1 MFLSGDRDEK
11 SFDEYYGEMPW
22 CTLKYDDRSMKK
34 SLSQM
39 FDVDGIPTLI
49 LLKGTLLI
57 ITSNK
62 ARLGVGRLRPVFQ
75 ICSKIVL
82 NKSGSHYMLEL
93 FIALYRGTQT

>member
-22 CTLKYDDRSMKK
+22 CTLKYEDRNMKK

-39 FDVDGIPTLI
+39 FEVDGIPTLV

-57 ITSNK
+57 ITSKKSK
-62 ARLGVGRLRPVFQ
+62 ARCWAIEACISNLF
-75 ICSKIVL
+75 INCSK
-82 NKSGSHYMLEL
+82 
-93 FIALYRGTQT
+93 